1 MGCTPTRC
9 TAHRNRWEM
18 KHPGPQRTDSLGS
31 ERPGRKAGARGLPWK
46 LCSNFSRPGSASSE
60 RHPIPP
66 ETLSRGRKRATKGPW
81 QDSWALPGLRPCPQ
95 QGQSRI
101 CRAGLEMG
109 RAGGI
114 VPPAGHYGKY
124 IRDRR
129 EREGVLLQTSGA
141 PALRALNWTPGF
153 FFLAQ
158 EPPRSSSGDQGTG
171 LQVGGYSGGSFPAK
185 PQCMGSAL
193 GKEHLFQLNSAR
205 LC

>member
-60 RHPIPP
+60 RRPTPP

-124 IRDRR
+124 IRDQR
-129 EREGVLLQTSGA
+129 EREGVLLQDLRGTSVEG
-141 PALRALNWTPGF
+141 LELDSRVLLPG
-153 FFLAQ
+153 
-158 EPPRSSSGDQGTG
+158 SGTTQI
-171 LQVGGYSGGSFPAK
+171 
-185 PQCMGSAL
+185 
-193 GKEHLFQLNSAR
+193 FQW
-205 LC
+205 